1 MSNQTTRHD
10 HPDPGER
17 LDSWKAIASYLNRD
31 VTTVQRWEKRESMPV
46 HRHLHDKLGSVYAF
60 RSELDAWVRSRK
72 AQPGPTAFEFDE
84 GPLRPAPATRR
95 WPWLV
100 ALRCSLLAI
109 GWAAATAC
117 TVRRLPLSGS
127 PADLRIES
135 VTDFDGLEQ
144 AAAISPDGRF
154 AAFLSDRD
162 GRPDVWV
169 SRLGSGQFRNL
180 TRGSAPELI
189 NPSVRTLG
197 FTPDG
202 ESVTFWVRRPGE
214 SAKPESG
221 SGLLRCP
228 AARRRPI

>member
-1 MSNQTTRHD
+1 MSDSTTRHD
-10 HPDPGER
+10 RPEPEER

-72 AQPGPTAFEFDE
+72 AQPGPADFEFDE
-84 GPLRPAPATRR
+84 GPLRAAPTTRKWRWLAAALVVCALALAMGRAALQVHGPATPR
-95 WPWLV
+95 
-100 ALRCSLLAI
+100 
-109 GWAAATAC
+109 GAA
-117 TVRRLPLSGS
+117 

-135 VTDFDGLEQ
+135 VTDFDGREQ

-180 TRGSAPELI
+180 TRGSAPELL
-189 NPSVRTLG
+189 NPSVRTL
-197 FTPDG
+197 D
-202 ESVTFWVRRPGE
+202 SRPTVNRSRTGCGVQA
-214 SAKPESG
+214 SQPGLTSG
-221 SGLLRCP
+221 SGRF
-228 AARRRPI
+228 R

>member
-1 MSNQTTRHD
+1 MSDSTTR
-10 HPDPGER
+10 PDRPEPEER

-72 AQPGPTAFEFDE
+72 AQPGPAAFEFDE
-84 GPLRPAPATRR
+84 GPLRGAPATRK
-95 WPWLV
+95 WPWLAAALV
-100 ALRCSLLAI
+100 VCALVLAMGRAALRVH
-109 GWAAATAC
+109 GPAAPRGA
-117 TVRRLPLSGS
+117 S

-135 VTDFDGLEQ
+135 VTDFDGREQ

-180 TRGSAPELI
+180 TRGSAPELL

-197 FTPDG
+197 FTPDS
-202 ESVTFWVRRPGE
+202 ESVTYWVRRP
-214 SAKPESG
+214 
-221 SGLLRCP
+221 
-228 AARRRPI
+228 RRVCQA